1 MTSKISSNHNEIYNE
16 ELIEGFPKI
25 LLSVYSNDEILYQK
39 YFPNTVTFGD
49 LIIDFEENIK
59 DPQIKNKI
67 EYNFKNKKINKKDK
81 ILNMNK
87 VEKNVKIIEIDISLE
102 LQHAEDVEN
111 SFKEFSIISFSEY
124 VSKFIVLSF
133 GEYDIM

>member
-16 ELIEGFPKI
+16 ELIEGLPKI

-67 EYNFKNKKINKKDK
+67 EYNFKNKKINKKY
-81 ILNMNK
+81 
-87 VEKNVKIIEIDISLE
+87 E
-102 LQHAEDVEN
+102 
-111 SFKEFSIISFSEY
+111 
-124 VSKFIVLSF
+124 
-133 GEYDIM
+133 